1 MGKHL
6 RLFLNYYFVCWMLVE
21 GGDLCKSLFNCNK
34 PKSFNY
40 KLSSYYKYIVF

>member
-21 GGDLCKSLFNCNK
+21 GGICVNLYLIEINQKVL
-34 PKSFNY
+34 
-40 KLSSYYKYIVF
+40 IVNLVLIINI